1 MLIYDNI
8 QTRAKA
14 LAGKL
19 EFININI
26 FKAVD
31 YDQKIIG
38 KGKLI

>member
-14 LAGKL
+14 LVGKL

-31 YDQKIIG
+31 YDQKITG